1 MPVYQMFVAFVLYIS
16 AVFLI
21 YFPCSISGLRG
32 FIWVKAFSEKTGLD
46 KWRFELKKTETMKPF
61 LGKNWMAALL
71 LAGACCVMVACDD
84 EDNGNGG
91 GQTPPPADP
100 DITAVCGDYAGTMSV
115 VEAAPTADGDE
126 EPAGTAIE
134 AAVSEAEISFTD
146 FPIRDLV
153 VKVLGT
159 EEGVDEIVAAIGQVD
174 YHLPYTAE
182 MSEDKATVAMTLAP
196 EALKLT
202 LPSGGES
209 GDETA
214 DIEIEVSITAEADAV
229 YTLESGKL
237 LFGLAATG
245 VKMDG
250 EDLEAFEPFS
260 LEFDLLQK

>member
-1 MPVYQMFVAFVLYIS
+1 M
-16 AVFLI
+16 
-21 YFPCSISGLRG
+21 
-32 FIWVKAFSEKTGLD
+32 KT
-46 KWRFELKKTETMKPF
+46 FF
-61 LGKNWMAALL
+61 GKSWMAAL

-84 EDNGNGG
+84 DDNGG
-91 GQTPPPADP
+91 GQTPPPTEP

-115 VEAAPTADGDE
+115 VEAAPAADGE

-174 YHLPYTAE
+174 YRVPYTAV

-202 LPSGGES
+202 LPSGGE
-209 GDETA
+209 GDGETS
-214 DIEIEVSITAEADAV
+214 DIKIEVSITAEADAV

-245 VKMDG
+245 VKVG
-250 EDLEAFEPFS
+250 GVDLEAFEPFS
-260 LEFDLLQK
+260 LAFDLLQK

>member
-1 MPVYQMFVAFVLYIS
+1 M
-16 AVFLI
+16 
-21 YFPCSISGLRG
+21 
-32 FIWVKAFSEKTGLD
+32 KT
-46 KWRFELKKTETMKPF
+46 FF
-61 LGKNWMAALL
+61 GKSWMAAL

-84 EDNGNGG
+84 DDNGG
-91 GQTPPPADP
+91 GQTPPPTDP
-100 DITAVCGDYAGTMSV
+100 DITAVCGDYAGMMSV
-115 VEAAPTADGDE
+115 VEVAPAADGE

-174 YHLPYTAE
+174 YRVPYTAV

-202 LPSGGES
+202 LPSGGEG
-209 GDETA
+209 GDGTS
-214 DIEIEVSITAEADAV
+214 DIEVSITAEADAV

-245 VKMDG
+245 VKVGGVDM
-250 EDLEAFEPFS
+250 EAFEPFS
-260 LEFDLLQK
+260 LAFDLLQK